1 MRVTAV
7 RMHVRMRPLAPACF
21 ALLAAC
27 TAAQDLNVE
36 DWEPRSTLV
45 VDGHPVPR
53 AKFPVIDVHSH
64 HRSSTETARLSAIVR
79 EMDALNVAVLV
90 NLSGGYGQR
99 LRETVENFRHGKP
112 GRFAV
117 FANPNFAGIGT
128 AEWPQ
133 RAARQLERDVAAGA
147 QGLKIFKS
155 LGMSVR
161 DQAGRR
167 VPVDDRALD
176 PLFQACAR
184 LEIPVLIHV
193 ADPAEF
199 WAPHDANNER
209 WLELKLR
216 PRRKR
221 SAPPSFEDLMA
232 ERDRLLRRHP
242 DVNFIL
248 AHMGWHGNDLRRL
261 GKLLDEH
268 PNVHVD
274 IAAVLY
280 ELGRV
285 PFSGPEFLNR
295 YKDRVLFGKDS
306 YAPSEYPYYWRV
318 LETRDEYFP
327 YYRRYHAHWN
337 LYGLGLPDDT
347 LEHIYWKNAMRLIPG
362 IDPSLFK

>member
-1 MRVTAV
+1 MRLLVHGLLV
-7 RMHVRMRPLAPACF
+7 F
-21 ALLAAC
+21 LAAC
-27 TAAQDLNVE
+27 AVAQELSVE
-36 DWEPRSTLV
+36 DWQPRSTLV
-45 VDGHPVPR
+45 AAEHLVPR

-64 HRSSTETARLSAIVR
+64 HRSSTDAARLDAIVR
-79 EMDALNVAVLV
+79 EMDELNLAVVV

-99 LRETVENFRHGKP
+99 LRETIANFGRHP

-117 FANPNFAGIGT
+117 FANPDFGGIGSPG
-128 AEWPQ
+128 WPE
-133 RAARQLERDVAAGA
+133 RAARQLEEDLAAGA
-147 QGLKIFKS
+147 QGLKIFKN

-161 DQAGRR
+161 DQRGRR
-167 VPVDDRALD
+167 VPVDDPALD
-176 PLFQACAR
+176 PLFRVCAR
-184 LEIPVLIHV
+184 RRIPVLIHV

-199 WAPHDANNER
+199 WAPHDARNER

-221 SAPPSFEDLMA
+221 SAPPGFEDLMA
-232 ERDRLLRRHP
+232 ERDRLIRRHP

-248 AHMGWHGNDLRRL
+248 AHMGWHGNDLGRL
-261 GKLLDEH
+261 AKLLDEH

-306 YAPSEYPYYWRV
+306 YVPSEFPYYWRV
-318 LETRDEYFP
+318 LETRDEYFA

-337 LYGLGLPDDT
+337 LYGLGLPDET
-347 LEHIYWKNAMRLIPG
+347 LQHIYWKNALRLIPG
-362 IDPSLFK
+362 IDPAPFE

>member
-1 MRVTAV
+1 
-7 RMHVRMRPLAPACF
+7 
-21 ALLAAC
+21 
-27 TAAQDLNVE
+27 
-36 DWEPRSTLV
+36 
-45 VDGHPVPR
+45 
-53 AKFPVIDVHSH
+53 
-64 HRSSTETARLSAIVR
+64 
-79 EMDALNVAVLV
+79 MDALNLAVLV
-90 NLSGGYGQR
+90 NLSGGHGER
-99 LRETVENFRHGKP
+99 LQESVRSFRDRNP
-112 GRFAV
+112 RRFAV
-117 FANPNFAGIGT
+117 FANPDFTGIG
-128 AEWPQ
+128 APEWPA
-133 RAARQLERDVAAGA
+133 RAARQLEQDVAAGA
-147 QGLKIFKS
+147 QGLKIFKN

-167 VPVDDRALD
+167 VPVDDPALD
-176 PLFQACAR
+176 PLFRACAR

-199 WAPHDANNER
+199 WAPHDARNER

-221 SAPPSFEDLMA
+221 SEPPSFEDLIA

-248 AHMGWHGNDLRRL
+248 AHMGWHGNDLARL
-261 GKLLDEH
+261 AKLLDEH
-268 PNVHVD
+268 PNVYVD
-274 IAAVLY
+274 MAAVLY

-285 PFSGPEFLNR
+285 PISGPAFLNR

-306 YAPSEYPYYWRV
+306 YAPDEYPYYWRV

-347 LEHIYWKNAMRLIPG
+347 LRHIYWKNALRLIPG
-362 IDPSLFK
+362 IDPALFE